1 MSAAA
6 VNQAAE
12 MRADLEK
19 KRNGEKHANSL
30 LKDIVTMRWLVYP
43 ASAAKIAVSFDCTFA
58 TKKKILA
65 TTRLGDKRGS
75 ELAAGIWTDRF
86 RLVRSRSCC

>member
-12 MRADLEK
+12 TRADLEK
-19 KRNGEKHANSL
+19 KRNGVKHANSL

-43 ASAAKIAVSFDCTFA
+43 ASAAKIALIFVLGYMMFEYALPFSAVSYTH
-58 TKKKILA
+58 L
-65 TTRLGDKRGS
+65 
-75 ELAAGIWTDRF
+75 
-86 RLVRSRSCC
+86 